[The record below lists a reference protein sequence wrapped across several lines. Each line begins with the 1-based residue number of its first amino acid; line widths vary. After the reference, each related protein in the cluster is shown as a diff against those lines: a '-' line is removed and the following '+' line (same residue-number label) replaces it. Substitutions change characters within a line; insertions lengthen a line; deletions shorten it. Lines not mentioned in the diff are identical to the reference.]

1 MIDMTLKLRSLPN
14 KLVEDNGK
22 EVRFLLSKY
31 MIRKILKGGNYFIL
45 SLRDK
50 SNSIIK
56 RMGYFEIIKVTKK
69 VKKWAGSGG
78 LHKECILKRWTE

>member
-1 MIDMTLKLRSLPN
+1 MTLKLRSLTN
-14 KLVEDNGK
+14 KFIADNGK

-45 SLRDK
+45 ALRDK
-50 SNSIIK
+50 SNNIVK
-56 RMGYFEIIKVTKK
+56 RLGYFEILRATKK
-69 VKKWAGSGG
+69 TKKWAGSGG